1 MEVLLAVAFISGLLS
16 IFSPCIWSIL
26 PVVLSSSF
34 VSGKTKPLGI
44 TLGVVTTFILATLF
58 LSTVLNYI
66 PIEQNDLRIVSIVIL
81 VAAGLTMII
90 PQLNALVEGLI
101 SSVTHVHMQRSNEDF
116 LSGVFTGVSL
126 GLLWT
131 PCTGP
136 IMTMIA
142 TLAAVESVDF
152 PIVLIAL
159 AYGAGVSIPLFTL
172 TFSEQWLYSHHP
184 FLKKFTRPVQ
194 VFFGII
200 MIATSILIFTGYD
213 RILITKFINVL
224 PYDQTYYSPAE
235 TLPSVRTQLEEL
247 RRKRLIPTQFILRP
261 TQPPAPNNPTPTQ
274 YIPSPIPSRYRSS
287 APVLGQAQEISGIT
301 RWFNTPNNQPLSLQ
315 QLRGRVV
322 LLDFWAYTCE
332 ACLTTI
338 SLKNTWKQQYPNVT
352 ILAVHVPGSN
362 EARSEENIANAIKQY
377 GVTYPVAVDANFS
390 TFDSYHAS
398 VLPTEYLIDKNGFIR
413 FTTIHTSDSGKMDQL
428 IQELLQE

>member
-34 VSGKTKPLGI
+34 VSGKAKPLGI

-58 LSTVLNYI
+58 LSTILNYI

-101 SSVTHVHMQRSNEDF
+101 SSVTHMHMQRSNEDF

-142 TLAAVESVDF
+142 TFAAVESLDF
-152 PIVLIAL
+152 PIILIAL
-159 AYGAGVSIPLFTL
+159 AFGAGVSIPLFTL

-184 FLKKFTRPVQ
+184 VLKRFTRPVQ
-194 VFFGII
+194 IIFGFI
-200 MIATSILIFTGYD
+200 MICASILIFTGYD
-213 RILITKFINVL
+213 RILVSKFINVL

-247 RRKRLIPTQFILRP
+247 RRKRLMPTQFVIRP
-261 TQPPAPNNPTPTQ
+261 SSDVPTPTT

-338 SLKNTWKQQYPNVT
+338 SLKNTWKQQYPNLT
-352 ILAVHVPGSN
+352 ILAVHVPASN
-362 EARSEENIANAIKQY
+362 ETRSEENIANAITQY

-390 TFDSYHAS
+390 TFAHLS
-398 VLPTEYLIDKNGFIR
+398 
-413 FTTIHTSDSGKMDQL
+413 
-428 IQELLQE
+428 